1 MKMKLLLSLC
11 LLALSGAP
19 QQTAMAA
26 AADSFTFSESLSE
39 KIISYREDGEVYY
52 DLDETISL
60 SFNISVTIPGLDGA
74 HLDELTEIDFSLGGF
89 EFYASLE
96 AADVLTE
103 NRAVFIDYSEESR
116 EIGRITFTRSGER
129 LSIVGSHRD
138 LMAAMIGFS
147 PIVVSQIEEDDEL
160 GTVGGAVEFYVSVD
174 DYLESERILY
184 FTGKHSITT
193 KTAGDEEYTLNS
205 ISVTGGADTTRPT
218 LKVTSPKSG
227 LRIGEESVIVRG
239 TASDNYL
246 LDGVGV
252 SVNDGAYE
260 DYLSFE
266 EADEWEFELPLA
278 PGVNEVTVY
287 GFDGSGNFAMQ
298 KLTITRIVMDPI
310 RITHDDGG
318 TVAGVTDGQRL
329 EVGKSY
335 KVTAT
340 AGPQHLFSGWVVNG
354 GDANPKAALTF
365 VMEEGLELHAGF
377 VLNPFPQ
384 LKGTYHGLFTPPEVD
399 PDGTEPWITDSLQ
412 PTNAGA
418 ITLTVTDKGNV
429 SGKILI
435 AGKSVSVSG
444 TCDLDSTLRLTFTP
458 PGQPVTELTLAFEL
472 EDGQAWAN
480 GAIANSAWTSQANVV
495 RAAPVTEAALLAGA
509 HTYVI
514 PGADAELAN
523 ALPAGNG
530 AGTLKV
536 AAAGKIT
543 LVGNAGDG
551 TPLTQAAPVCEGG
564 LWPMHLPLL
573 KGRGLILGWVRF
585 TVEEQVQPEG
595 QLGWIKSPNP
605 ADKLYAAGFH
615 RPCEFATARYTV
627 PAKGSNS
634 LAWTGGVLLLD
645 GGNLTATV
653 SNQVRIAA
661 NKVTIVGENPYRI
674 AATFAPA
681 KGTFS
686 GSFIHPVSGV
696 KTPINGSVLQSADAR
711 NTVAAGWF
719 KGSSESG
726 YVEFNATPAP

>member
-1 MKMKLLLSLC
+1 MKTKLLLGLC
-11 LLALSGAP
+11 LLAMYIAP
-19 QQTAMAA
+19 LKPSSAA
-26 AADSFTFSESLSE
+26 TADSFTFSESLSE
-39 KIISYREDGEVYY
+39 KIVSHREDGETFY
-52 DLDETISL
+52 DLDETLSL
-60 SFNISVTIPGLDGA
+60 SFNISVTIPGLDTA
-74 HLDELTEIDFSLGGF
+74 YLDELTEIDFSLGGF
-89 EFYASLE
+89 EFYASLAE
-96 AADVLTE
+96 ADELTE
-103 NRAVFIDYSEESR
+103 NRAVFIDYSEEDR
-116 EIGRITFTRSGER
+116 EVGRITFTRSGER

-138 LMAAMIGFS
+138 LAAAMSGFS
-147 PIVVSQIEEDDEL
+147 PIVVSQIEEGEEP

-174 DYLESERILY
+174 DHLESERILY

-193 KTAGDEEYTLNS
+193 KTAGDEEYTLDN
-205 ISVTGGADTTRPT
+205 ISVKGGADTTRPA
-218 LKVTSPKSG
+218 LKITSPKSG
-227 LRIGEESVIVRG
+227 LRTGEESVIVRG
-239 TASDNYL
+239 TASDNYVL
-246 LDGVGV
+246 GGVV
-252 SVNDGAYE
+252 ISVNDGDYE
-260 DYLSFE
+260 DYLAAE
-266 EADEWEFELPLA
+266 EAEEWEFELPLA
-278 PGVNEVTVY
+278 PGVNEVTAY
-287 GFDGSGNFAMQ
+287 GFDASGNFALQ
-298 KLTITRIVMDPI
+298 QVTITRILMAPVS
-310 RITHDDGG
+310 ITYDAGG
-318 TVAGVTDGQRL
+318 TVAGVTHGQRL

-335 KVTAT
+335 KITAT
-340 AGPQHLFSGWVVNG
+340 PGPQHLFSGWVVNG
-354 GDANPKAALTF
+354 DDALPTAALTF

-384 LKGTYHGLFTPPEVD
+384 LKGTYHGLFAPPALGLVG
-399 PDGTEPWITDSLQ
+399 PEPYITDSLQ

-435 AGKSVSVSG
+435 AGKSVPVSG
-444 TCDLDSTLRLTFTP
+444 TCDLDSTLNLAFTP
-458 PGQPVTELTLAFEL
+458 PGQPVTELSLAFEL
-472 EDGQAWAN
+472 EDGQASAE
-480 GAIANSAWTSQANVV
+480 GTIANSAWTSQANVV

-514 PGADAELAN
+514 PGADAELAE

-536 AAAGKIT
+536 AAAGKVT

-595 QLGWIKSPNP
+595 NLGWIKSPNP

-615 RPCEFATARYTV
+615 RPCEFATARYAV
-627 PAKGSNS
+627 PAKGANS
-634 LAWTGGVLLLD
+634 LAWSEGSLLID

-696 KTPINGSVLQSADAR
+696 KTPINGSVLQSSDAR
-711 NTVAAGWF
+711 STVAAGWF